1 MVHPMN
7 DAKKGP
13 LPAGQLNTETRERM
27 AERLTHQF
35 AADHMDAEELEVRL
49 ARVYDA
55 TTVAELESIAADLPA
70 IAPDPAAMA
79 TKPTGRRVAALFSG
93 QKQQLTGVVPRRLEI
108 RGRLGYVELDLTRAT
123 FEPGL
128 TEIDVR
134 AFMGYVQIRFPA
146 DVEVESG
153 GHALFGFFSLR
164 GARGSSPAAAAPP
177 CVVKI
182 TGRAT
187 FGFAEFFVRKNKQ
200 ALLPGSGET
209 D

>member
-1 MVHPMN
+1 MDESNRLAPRSI
-7 DAKKGP
+7 ASE
-13 LPAGQLNTETRERM
+13 ARERV
-27 AERLTHQF
+27 AQTLTHHF
-35 AADHMDAEELEVRL
+35 AADHIDAEELELRL

-55 TTVAELESIAADLPA
+55 KTAAELASIAADLPA
-70 IAPDPAAMA
+70 IAPDPAAIA
-79 TKPTGRRVAALFSG
+79 TKPAGRRIAALFSA
-93 QKQQLTGVVPRRLEI
+93 QEQQLTGVVPRRLEI
-108 RGRLGYVELDLTRAT
+108 CGRLGYVELDLTRAT

-146 DVEVESG
+146 DVQVESD
-153 GHALFGFFSLR
+153 GHALFGFFSVH
-164 GARGSSPAAAAPP
+164 GSRCLSPQAAVPP

-187 FGFAEFFVRKNKQ
+187 FGFAEFFVQKSER